1 MNKSIIFFILGRLL
15 IIEGVFLIFSAIV
28 SLIYKEIDYIYFLEV
43 AALNIIIG
51 SLSWFL
57 ARNTQK
63 VLGKKEGY
71 VVVSFV
77 WIIFSF
83 FGALPFVLSG
93 AIPSYTDAFFET
105 MSGFTTTGSSI
116 LNASQIDY
124 LGYGLHFWR
133 SITQWMGGMGII
145 VMALAIFPLL
155 GIGGQQLFVAEVPGP
170 TKDKLHPTIKQTAKS
185 LWGIYIIFTIA
196 EAILLYFGGMTVFD
210 AICHSFTTMAT
221 GGYSTKGASIAYY
234 NSAYIQYVIIIFMF
248 LAGANFTL
256 SFYAFKFK
264 WKKIIKNEEFK
275 FYLIFII
282 GFTVLITSF
291 LVFIHDKELFKSF
304 RDSLFQVVSLMTT
317 TGFATADYTLW
328 KGFIVVMAFI
338 LMFIGGS
345 AGSTAGGIKVIRI
358 LLVLKNIYFEL
369 KRTIHPHAVIPIR
382 YNKHSVDQKIIN
394 NITAFIAIYIL
405 TFVIGTIF
413 ISIFGYNIDT
423 AMGAV
428 AATLGN
434 IGPGIGEVGP
444 SGNFSGFPDIAKWFL
459 SFLMLLG
466 RLELFT
472 ILVLFSKSFWK
483 I

>member
-1 MNKSIIFFILGRLL
+1 MNKNIIFFILGRLL
-15 IIEGVFLIFSAIV
+15 IIEGAFLLISAGV
-28 SLIYKEIDYIYFLEV
+28 SALYGEQDYIYFLEV
-43 AALNIIIG
+43 ALLNFIVG
-51 SLSWFL
+51 SVSWFSV
-57 ARNTQK
+57 RNTERN
-63 VLGKKEGY
+63 LGKKEGY
-71 VVVSFV
+71 IVVSLV
-77 WIIFSF
+77 WVIFSI

-116 LNASQIDY
+116 LDANQIDN
-124 LGYGLHFWR
+124 LHYGIHFWR
-133 SITQWMGGMGII
+133 SITQWIGGMGII

-155 GIGGQQLFVAEVPGP
+155 GIGGQSLFVAEVPGP

-185 LWGIYIIFTIA
+185 LWGIYILFTAI
-196 EAILLYFGGMTVFD
+196 EAILLVFGGMEPFD

-234 NSAYIQYVIIIFMF
+234 DSSYIHYVIIIFMF
-248 LAGANFTL
+248 LAGLNFTL
-256 SFYAFKFK
+256 SFYALKFK
-264 WKKIIKNEEFK
+264 WRKLIQNEEFK
-275 FYLIFII
+275 FYFLFTV
-282 GFTVLITSF
+282 GFTVLISLF
-291 LVFIHDKELFKSF
+291 LVFLHDKEPVKSI
-304 RDSLFQVVSLMTT
+304 RDALFQVVSLMTT
-317 TGFATADYTLW
+317 TGFATVDYTLW
-328 KGFIVVMAFI
+328 KGFIVVIAFG
-338 LMFIGGS
+338 LMFLGGS
-345 AGSTAGGIKVIRI
+345 AGSTAGGIKIIRVV
-358 LLVLKNIYFEL
+358 LVLKNIYFEL
-369 KRTIHPHAVIPIR
+369 KRTIHPHAVIPVR

-394 NITAFIAIYIL
+394 NITAFITIYVL

-413 ISIFGYNIDT
+413 ISIFGYNLDT

-434 IGPGIGEVGP
+434 IGPGIGDVGP
-444 SGNFSGFPDIAKWFL
+444 SSNFGFFPDIAKWFL

>member
-15 IIEGVFLIFSAIV
+15 LIEGIFLLISAGV
-28 SLIYKEIDYIYFLEV
+28 SLLYGEQDYIYFLEV
-43 AALNIIIG
+43 ALLNFIVG
-51 SLSWFL
+51 SISWFSV
-57 ARNTQK
+57 RNTK
-63 VLGKKEGY
+63 KNLGKKEGY
-71 VVVSFV
+71 VVVSLV
-77 WIIFSF
+77 WVIFSL

-93 AIPSYTDAFFET
+93 AIPNYTDAFFET

-116 LNASQIDY
+116 LNAEQIDN

-133 SITQWMGGMGII
+133 SITQWIGGMGII

-155 GIGGQQLFVAEVPGP
+155 GIGGHQLFIAEVPGP
-170 TKDKLHPTIKQTAKS
+170 SKNKLHPTIKQTAKS
-185 LWGIYIIFTIA
+185 LWGIYMFFTLA
-196 EAILLYFGGMTVFD
+196 QAILLYFGGMTVFD

-234 NSAYIQYVIIIFMF
+234 NSAYIQYVIIAFMF
-248 LAGANFTL
+248 LAGVNFTL
-256 SFYAFKFK
+256 SFYAINLKA
-264 WKKIIKNEEFK
+264 KKIFRNEEFK
-275 FYLIFII
+275 IYVLFII
-282 GFTVLITSF
+282 GFTALITFF
-291 LVFIHDKELFKSF
+291 LVFLHDKEIFKSF
-304 RDSLFQVVSLMTT
+304 RDSLFQVVSLITT
-317 TGFATADYTLW
+317 TGFATVDYTAW
-328 KGFIVVMAFI
+328 SGFMIVIAFV

-345 AGSTAGGIKVIRI
+345 AGSTSGGIKVIRI
-358 LLVLKNIYFEL
+358 LLVVKNVYFEL

-382 YNKHSVDQKIIN
+382 YNKHSVDQKTIN
-394 NITAFIAIYIL
+394 NITAFITIYIL
-405 TFVIGTIF
+405 TFVVGTIF
-413 ISIFGYNIDT
+413 ISMFGYNLDT
-423 AMGAV
+423 AMGSV

-444 SGNFSGFPDIAKWFL
+444 SGNFGGFPDTAKWFL